1 MSQKPAFSGGPVSH
15 AIFRLAR
22 EHKSL
27 AARLLRDCG
36 LYPGQEL
43 VLITL
48 WNDGPQ
54 RQVDLVHTLDSDAPT
69 MARSIARLEK
79 AGLVR
84 RAPST
89 TDRRA
94 LIVEA
99 TEASLDLRERVEGI
113 WGELERATVGDLPS
127 KRTTE
132 ALRVLME
139 LEENLAT
146 HAALTTGSEA
156 GPTGAA

>member
-1 MSQKPAFSGGPVSH
+1 MSHNAAFSGGPVSH

-54 RQVDLVHTLDSDAPT
+54 RQVDLVNTLDSDAPT

-84 RAPST
+84 RAPSS

-113 WGELERATVGDLPS
+113 WAQLERATVGDLS
-127 KRTTE
+127 GERTAE
-132 ALRVLME
+132 AVRVLAE
-139 LEENLAT
+139 LEANVAT
-146 HAALTTGSEA
+146 HVEQTATPETN
-156 GPTGAA
+156 GAS

>member
-1 MSQKPAFSGGPVSH
+1 MSHNAAFSGGPVSH

-54 RQVDLVHTLDSDAPT
+54 RQVDLVNTLDSDAPT

-84 RAPST
+84 RAPSP

-99 TEASLDLRERVEGI
+99 TEASLDLRERVEDI
-113 WGELERATVGDLPS
+113 WAQLERATVGDLS
-127 KRTTE
+127 SERTAE
-132 ALRVLME
+132 AVRVLAE
-139 LEENLAT
+139 LEANVAT
-146 HAALTTGSEA
+146 HVRQTALPEA
-156 GPTGAA
+156 NGAG

>member
-1 MSQKPAFSGGPVSH
+1 MPENPAFSGGPLSH

-48 WNDGPQ
+48 WNNGPQ
-54 RQVDLVHTLDSDAPT
+54 RQVDLVNTLDSDAPT

-84 RAPST
+84 REPSP

-99 TEASLDLRERVEGI
+99 TEASRALRQRVQGVWE
-113 WGELERATVGDLPS
+113 ELERATVGDLS
-127 KRTTE
+127 SERTAE
-132 ALRVLME
+132 ALRVLAE
-139 LEENLAT
+139 LEAN
-146 HAALTTGSEA
+146 LTTRA
-156 GPTGAA
+156 GTPTP